1 MGRQPGKGDN
11 GITKTVKTYDKFT
24 KLTGWGAAD
33 IRALDHV
40 LVSVNVDGEGILPGN
55 SSQYPHRN
63 RYPLGESLL
72 NINERHYYVITGTLK
87 AADMPMALRRI
98 KATVE
103 TDSAKVNL
111 RVKYMTT
118 RNVFGDTLKWELYRG
133 EMVLIEVNGEMY
145 TSLTEKDLV
154 IAADEMFFDGCEVK
168 RNEVVTGFVCGIG
181 ENGEKI
187 RIKTKGKKKSRKVTK
202 GRRRK

>member
-11 GITKTVKTYDKFT
+11 GITKTVKTYDKFA
-24 KLTGWGAAD
+24 KWTGWGAVD
-33 IRALDHV
+33 VKVFDHV
-40 LVSVNVDGEGILPGN
+40 LVSINVNGEGTLPGETGH
-55 SSQYPHRN
+55 YPHRN
-63 RYPLGESLL
+63 TYALGESLL
-72 NINERHYYVITGTLK
+72 CINERHNYVFTGTLK
-87 AADMPMALRRI
+87 AADMPRAMKKI
-98 KATVE
+98 KAT
-103 TDSAKVNL
+103 TADGLNL

-154 IAADEMFFDGCEVK
+154 IAADDMFFDGCEVK

-181 ENGEKI
+181 ENGQKI
-187 RIKTKGKKKSRKVTK
+187 RIKVKKKKKAPKTTK
-202 GRRRK
+202 KPRR